1 MKNIVLI
8 LLTILYVTCIPFPVN
23 GTTRHG
29 RTIVLKKKP
38 RRNHDTGDKFQ
49 RAPCITFTCEVE
61 KDSGIQPI
69 DTSEIETFEVWDCTD
84 TAPIAIYD
92 DEKLFVDYILN
103 ESAEGSL
110 SCLLPITSILVTS
123 SPNLNCNKSMAV
135 RLSMSL

>member
-84 TAPIAIYD
+84 LQYHLEI
-92 DEKLFVDYILN
+92 
-103 ESAEGSL
+103 
-110 SCLLPITSILVTS
+110 
-123 SPNLNCNKSMAV
+123 
-135 RLSMSL
+135 

>member
-49 RAPCITFTCEVE
+49 RVPCITFTCEVE

-84 TAPIAIYD
+84 TAPIVIYN

-103 ESAEGSL
+103 ESAEGIIKL
-110 SCLLPITSILVTS
+110 FTPDYIYIG
-123 SPNLNCNKSMAV
+123 NLEPQFE
-135 RLSMSL
+135 LQ